1 MAEAISS
8 EILKNPTVASVA
20 LAVSVA
26 NEKAQEYGVDLT
38 KCLISI
44 TQEMTEE
51 QILWRIHYGPKDYIH
66 RRGGDLVVYVHPQ
79 DGTINKV
86 LRGQ

>member
-8 EILKNPTVASVA
+8 EILNDPFVASVA
-20 LAVSVA
+20 NALSIA
-26 NEKAQEYGVDLT
+26 NEKAREYGMDLT

-44 TQEMTEE
+44 TQEMTEGRT
-51 QILWRIHYGPKDYIH
+51 LWRIHYGPKDYIH
-66 RRGGDLVVYVHPQ
+66 RRGGDLAVYVHPQ